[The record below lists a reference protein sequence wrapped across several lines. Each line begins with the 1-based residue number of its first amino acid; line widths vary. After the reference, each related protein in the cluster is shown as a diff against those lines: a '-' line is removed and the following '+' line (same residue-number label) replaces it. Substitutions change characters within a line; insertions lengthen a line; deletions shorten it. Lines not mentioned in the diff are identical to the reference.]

1 MAADKRI
8 LRYPPSFVLFQ
19 QFNSSSIDVKLFFWS
34 VLIDE
39 LGSIKSDLIA
49 AIDQAFKE
57 NGIEIPYPQQE
68 LHIRNVDETKESIAG
83 NSDYGK

>member
-8 LRYPPSFVLFQ
+8 LKYPPTLVLFQ
-19 QFNSSSIDVKLFFWS
+19 QFNSSSIDVKIFFWS

-39 LGSIKSDLIA
+39 LGGIKSDLIA
-49 AIDQAFKE
+49 AIDRAFKV

-68 LHIRNVDETKESIAG
+68 LHIRNVGEANESIE
-83 NSDYGK
+83 NRDYEK